1 MRQELPSNDFEF
13 FICGPRGMMR
23 DLTKALEDWKVP
35 KSNIRTE
42 AFSAPEK
49 VTSPT
54 AENFIVTFARSNRE
68 IPWNSRMGSLLELAE
83 ANDVLMKS
91 GCKAGSCGECEV
103 AIRGGEVEYVR
114 DAEANCEENCC
125 LACIA
130 VPKSNVVLDA

>member
-1 MRQELPSNDFEF
+1 
-13 FICGPRGMMR
+13 
-23 DLTKALEDWKVP
+23 
-35 KSNIRTE
+35 
-42 AFSAPEK
+42 
-49 VTSPT
+49 
-54 AENFIVTFARSNRE
+54 
-68 IPWNSRMGSLLELAE
+68 MGSLLELAE